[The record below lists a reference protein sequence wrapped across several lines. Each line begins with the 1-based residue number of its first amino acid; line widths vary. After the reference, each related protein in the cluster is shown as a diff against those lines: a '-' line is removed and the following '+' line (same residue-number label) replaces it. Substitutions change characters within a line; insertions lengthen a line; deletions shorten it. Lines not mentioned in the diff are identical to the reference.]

1 MTFLSNGVVP
11 AGRPLAPK
19 ARALA
24 REPVLQ
30 IGPPP
35 SSPRLRRI
43 RGLVSLRY
51 QGQSETIQGR
61 GAGTTAYCTEA
72 VMDKFDPC
80 GVEVSARELVV
91 ALSREGR
98 AERLRSF
105 PNTAE
110 GHAAL
115 CRFLTSG
122 SQRVRVVLE
131 STGLYGL
138 DLAYTLHQDAHIEIQ
153 VANPR
158 AVRHFASALM
168 QRSKND
174 RLDAVVLREFAARM
188 PFQAWVAPSP
198 HCFALCAVTRRL
210 ETLTEQSTAE
220 KNRLHAASLSVA
232 IPAAVRRDLQ
242 RSVRSIQRAIVRLT
256 REAQR
261 ILQADPLLASSYHL
275 LLTAKGIGPT
285 SALRLLAETALLSED
300 LDVRQW
306 VAYAGLDPR
315 EYQSGSSVHK
325 RVRISKTGNRHLR
338 RALYMP
344 ALVAVRHEPHLRAF
358 YQHLLAQGK
367 CKMQALVAA
376 MRKLLHAVYA
386 MLKHR
391 QPYDG
396 AKLYRLVENL
406 PASSSTH
413 CSAEAA

>member
-1 MTFLSNGVVP
+1 
-11 AGRPLAPK
+11 
-19 ARALA
+19 
-24 REPVLQ
+24 
-30 IGPPP
+30 
-35 SSPRLRRI
+35 
-43 RGLVSLRY
+43 
-51 QGQSETIQGR
+51 
-61 GAGTTAYCTEA
+61 
-72 VMDKFDPC
+72 MDKFDPC
-80 GVEVSARELVV
+80 GIEVSAQELVV
-91 ALSREGR
+91 ALCRGGR
-98 AERLRSF
+98 AEPLRSF

-110 GHAAL
+110 GHAAVV
-115 CRFLTSG
+115 RFLTG
-122 SQRVRVVLE
+122 GPQRVRVVLE

-138 DLAYTLHQDAHIEIQ
+138 DLAWALHRAPQIEVM

-174 RLDAVVLREFAARM
+174 QLDADVLREFAARM
-188 PFQAWVAPSP
+188 PFQPWTAPSP
-198 HCFALCAVTRRL
+198 SAFALCALARRL
-210 ETLTEQSTAE
+210 ETLTEQATAE
-220 KNRLHAASLSVA
+220 KNRLHAAHVSVA
-232 IPAAVRRDLQ
+232 MPAAVRRDLQ
-242 RSVRSIQRAIVRLT
+242 RSVRSIQRAIGRLT

-261 ILQADPLLASSYHL
+261 LLEGDPLLGSSYHL

-315 EYQSGSSVHK
+315 EYQSGSSVHRK
-325 RVRISKTGNRHLR
+325 VRISKTGNRHLR

-344 ALVAVRHEPHLRAF
+344 ALVAARHEPHLRAF

-367 CKMQALVAA
+367 CKMQALVAV
-376 MRKLLHAVYA
+376 MRKLLHAVYG

-396 AKLYRLVENL
+396 AKVYRLVEDL
-406 PASSSTH
+406 PAPSCGH